1 MTALRMTALALA
13 ACAALAGCGRVESPV
28 AESAPPTREP
38 LDPRP
43 ELPPPEPDR
52 LAQGYNPD
60 TRTLTFYELPDSAR
74 WIVSEPGTR
83 FATPAGPEHRFQA
96 WADPDDIQVY
106 YFRPGGKKSVAVTLR
121 QIQECRVQHAS
132 NAR

>member
-1 MTALRMTALALA
+1 MTLRMTPLVLF
-13 ACAALAGCGRVESPV
+13 ACTALAGCGRVEPPV
-28 AESAPPTREP
+28 EGQAATREP

-43 ELPPPEPDR
+43 ELPPPEPEKFR
-52 LAQGYNPD
+52 YNPD

-83 FATPAGPEHRFQA
+83 FATPAGPEHRFPE
-96 WADPDDIQVY
+96 WADPGDIQVY
-106 YFRPGGKKSVAVTLR
+106 YFRPGGKKSVAITLR
-121 QIQECRVQHAS
+121 QIEDSRVLHAS